1 MKTQLFHS
9 SEIKLAAE
17 LLRRGELVAFPTE
30 TVFGLGADALNLK
43 AVSRI
48 FAAKGRPSDN
58 PLIVHLSEIS
68 QVNHVAQS
76 IPHDAKLLMDRFW
89 PGPLTIVLR
98 KLSSIPDLVTAGLD
112 TVAVRL
118 PNHPIA
124 NELIRLA
131 GVPIAAPSA
140 NRSGRPS
147 ATTWQAVLE
156 DLNGRIEGIVCGE
169 PTSFGLESTV
179 VDTTVSPP
187 RVLRPGGV
195 SFEELQSVL
204 PNMQPYSFPT
214 GTSSREVQSSP
225 GLRHKHY
232 QPRAGI
238 VLLPPIC
245 GPGAFV
251 GPGQFVVTGQ
261 FNGPGPLVDHQSK
274 ESAIPFVSDKA
285 WFIGLRS
292 PSDSD
297 RFERIRVC
305 GSTQEY
311 ASNLF
316 DYFRQADHAMVQVVY
331 CETVSEFGIGV
342 ALMDRLRRASGQEPE
357 ADNRK

>member
-9 SEIKLAAE
+9 SETKLAAE

-68 QVNHVAQS
+68 QVNKVAQS
-76 IPHDAKLLMDRFW
+76 VPHDAKLLMDRFW

-98 KLSSIPDLVTAGLD
+98 KLPSIPDLVTAGLD

-179 VDTTVSPP
+179 VDTTVSPA

-204 PNMQPYSFPT
+204 PNVQPYAFPT

-225 GLRHKHY
+225 GLRHRHY

-238 VLLPPIC
+238 VLLQPIC

-251 GPGQFVVTGQ
+251 GPGS
-261 FNGPGPLVDHQSK
+261 LVDQHSK
-274 ESAIPFVSDKA
+274 KSAIPIVSDKA

-297 RFERIRVC
+297 RFERIQVY
-305 GSTQEY
+305 GSAQEY

-316 DYFRQADHAMVQVVY
+316 DYFRQADHAMVQVIY
-331 CETVSEFGIGV
+331 CETVLEFGIGV